1 MDKNTQGVY
10 IGGFKGAEL
19 KNGLCFMFRSLFL
32 CVLVRLLSQ
41 GQLNPAKKGWVDIC
55 PCLSPEIFYIGA
67 FSKHRLFVSDV
78 ETIFNLFP

>member
-19 KNGLCFMFRSLFL
+19 KNGLCFKFRSLFL
-32 CVLVRLLSQ
+32 CVLVPFCPKVSSIRQ
-41 GQLNPAKKGWVDIC
+41 KGWVDIC